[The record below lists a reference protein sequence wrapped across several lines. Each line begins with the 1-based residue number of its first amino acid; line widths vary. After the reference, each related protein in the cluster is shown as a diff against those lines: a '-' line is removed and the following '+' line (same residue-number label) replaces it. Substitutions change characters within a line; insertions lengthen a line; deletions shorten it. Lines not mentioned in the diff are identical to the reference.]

1 LWKKLKKYQSTRCKS
16 KRAEKVNNTTVEPAL
31 RRCRPIVRRIV
42 NNDLPLFLK
51 KPSGSADSNKSTC
64 LRGPIATYLRRYVL
78 VPTLIAMATFMATL
92 RHTRQFGF
100 AIVKDHLAFKIIII
114 WNTIS
119 MCSSIV
125 VILSSILQLFD
136 PVKLML
142 HEMIWA
148 SRLIVLAG
156 FMMVMSM
163 VTTIY
168 LTIPASRWLA

>member
-1 LWKKLKKYQSTRCKS
+1 MWKKLKKYQSTRCKR
-16 KRAEKVNNTTVEPAL
+16 KRAEKVNNTTVGQAL
-31 RRCRPIVRRIV
+31 HRCRPIV

-51 KPSGSADSNKSTC
+51 NPSGSADSNKSTC

-92 RHTRQFGF
+92 KHTRQFGF

-114 WNTIS
+114 CNTIS

-125 VILSSILQLFD
+125 VILSSILKLFD
-136 PVKLML
+136 PVKLKL
-142 HEMIWA
+142 HEMFWA

-168 LTIPASRWLA
+168 LTMPASRWLA